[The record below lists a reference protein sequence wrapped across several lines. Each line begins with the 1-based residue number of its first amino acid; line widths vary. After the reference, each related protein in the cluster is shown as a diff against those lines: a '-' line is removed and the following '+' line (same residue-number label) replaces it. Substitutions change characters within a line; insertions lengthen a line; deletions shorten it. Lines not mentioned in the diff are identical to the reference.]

1 MNAADKEGGGK
12 KGKEGIEEMGPDDRL
27 AMLRLGLNKQIN
39 NKVKLTQEE
48 LSLEL
53 EQTDIFKANNLTFK
67 FIAFKTPSSMPLL
80 SANSPEKMPIPKSL
94 FFTFKF
100 YTF

>member
-1 MNAADKEGGGK
+1 LNAVDKEGGGK
-12 KGKEGIEEMGPDDRL
+12 KGKGDIEEISPDDRL

-80 SANSPEKMPIPKSL
+80 SANSP
-94 FFTFKF
+94 
-100 YTF
+100 

>member
-1 MNAADKEGGGK
+1 
-12 KGKEGIEEMGPDDRL
+12 
-27 AMLRLGLNKQIN
+27 MLRLGLNKQIN

-53 EQTDIFKANNLTFK
+53 EQTDIFRANNLTFK

-80 SANSPEKMPIPKSL
+80 SANSP
-94 FFTFKF
+94 
-100 YTF
+100 

>member
-1 MNAADKEGGGK
+1 LNAADKEGGGK
-12 KGKEGIEEMGPDDRL
+12 KGKGDIEEIGPDDRL

-53 EQTDIFKANNLTFK
+53 EQTDIYKANNLTFK

-80 SANSPEKMPIPKSL
+80 SANSP
-94 FFTFKF
+94 
-100 YTF
+100 